1 MSAILSVQLD
11 AVQGLAAELAVLAA
25 DLAGDAALCRSTAM
39 FFGPALGGEE
49 GWTAAEVAAA
59 WSDLTGVVADR
70 ADAVAGTLLAAVA
83 AYRAEDTALAERIGS
98 SGREYVPV
106 AR

>member
-25 DLAGDAALCRSTAM
+25 DLAGDAALCRSTAVS
-39 FFGPALGGEE
+39 FGPALGGEE
-49 GWTAAEVAAA
+49 GWTAAEGAAA
-59 WSDLTGVVADR
+59 GGGVTGVGADPGG
-70 ADAVAGTLLAAVA
+70 AVAGTLPAAVA
-83 AYRAEDTALAERIGS
+83 AYRAEDKALAERIGS

>member
-39 FFGPALGGEE
+39 SLGAALGGDE

-59 WSDLTGVVADR
+59 WSDLTGV
-70 ADAVAGTLLAAVA
+70 VAGTLLAAVA